1 MKQINRHNMRK
12 LSLQIKSIFILL
24 IIITIFTLIFKD
36 LNKKIDLASRDLL
49 KIKSKS
55 IITRTIDTTLSDL
68 LATKNLKSSDLYTS
82 VYNQNGDLLQININ
96 TLLINDI
103 CNTLSENIAT
113 EFITNKSDVI
123 QVPILS
129 LYNINIPSSVTPV
142 LTSPI
147 IPIGNVDVTYETS
160 FTTAGIN
167 QTKFEL
173 WLTINCQLQ
182 TANPLT
188 KEVFYENRKVPLIST
203 IINGNVPTYLNN
215 PVLN

>member
-1 MKQINRHNMRK
+1 MKKINRHNMRK

-24 IIITIFTLIFKD
+24 IIITIFILFFKD
-36 LNKKIDLASRDLL
+36 LNKKIDSASKDLL

-55 IITRTIDTTLSDL
+55 IISRIVNSTLEDIL
-68 LATKNLKSSDLYTS
+68 KTKNLKSTDLYTS
-82 VYNQNGDLLQININ
+82 VYSQNGDLLQININ
-96 TLLINDI
+96 TLLVNNI
-103 CNTLSENIAT
+103 CNTLSENITT
-113 EFITNKSDVI
+113 EFLTNKSDVI
-123 QVPILS
+123 VLPILS
-129 LYNINIPSSVTPV
+129 LYNFNIPVPFSPTI
-142 LTSPI
+142 TSPV
-147 IPIGNVDVTYETS
+147 IPIGNVDVSYDTS

-173 WLTINCQLQ
+173 WLTIDCQLQ

-188 KEVFYENRKVPLIST
+188 DEVFIENRRVPLIST